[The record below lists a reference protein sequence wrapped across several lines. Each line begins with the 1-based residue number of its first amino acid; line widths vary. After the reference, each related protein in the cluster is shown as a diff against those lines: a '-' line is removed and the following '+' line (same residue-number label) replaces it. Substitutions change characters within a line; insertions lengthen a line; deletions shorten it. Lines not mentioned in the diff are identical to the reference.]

1 MKSIAF
7 LLSLFFIGL
16 NSLVA
21 QKNIFLEIAPVFQNA
36 NLEMNVNYVGWDGK
50 TLKLDHFDY
59 YLSELQ
65 ITHDGGNITVIDS
78 VFLVEPQNHTLL
90 VGNYPINQIEKI
102 NFMIGVP
109 KPLNTQNGANA
120 IDISLYPENHPLS
133 FQTPSM
139 YWGWQAGY
147 MHMIIG
153 GYADNNGDGTLEAY
167 FELHNLG
174 NNNQQLVEIQN
185 IVQTNSALDQIDVF
199 LTCHVDRWINNIP
212 LSTVGILHDQV
223 GINVTI
229 LDNVVNET
237 VFTQLPTAGITAS
250 NPSNSAYFLNHPDE
264 IEIIWNSMSN
274 LHQIQF
280 VDLNGKL
287 VASQS
292 TQEASGKLII
302 SSIPAGIYTVLFLDS
317 SKNRI
322 NHFRA
327 IH

>member
-50 TLKLDHFDY
+50 TFKLDHFDY

-65 ITHDGGNITVIDS
+65 ITHDGGNVTAIDS
-78 VFLVEPQNHTLL
+78 VFLVESQNHTLL

-147 MHMIIG
+147 MHMILG

-185 IVQTNSALDQIDVF
+185 IIQTNSALDQIDVF

-229 LDNVVNET
+229 LDNVVTET
-237 VFTQLPTAGITAS
+237 VFTQLPTAGITATD
-250 NPSNSAYFLNHPDE
+250 PANSAYFLNHPDE

-280 VDLNGKL
+280 VDMNGKL

>member
-1 MKSIAF
+1 MKSITF

-50 TLKLDHFDY
+50 TFKLDHFDY

-65 ITHDGGNITVIDS
+65 ITHDGGNVTAIDS

-229 LDNVVNET
+229 LDNVVTET
-237 VFTQLPTAGITAS
+237 VFTQLPTAGITATD
-250 NPSNSAYFLNHPDE
+250 PANSAYFLNHPDE

-274 LHQIQF
+274 LNQIQF
-280 VDLNGKL
+280 IDMNGKL
-287 VASQS
+287 VASKF
-292 TQEASGKLII
+292 TQEASGKLKI
-302 SSIPAGIYTVLFLDS
+302 SSIPTGIYTVLFLDS